1 MSISITV
8 NPSQQIRSLA
18 EKGLDRDDIR
28 ELTGF
33 ELRLI
38 DLALARKPRDKVK
51 PRRRIEARGPIS
63 AAQISEK
70 TGMPLSAAKLMVR

>member
-1 MSISITV
+1 MSIAITA

-18 EKGLDRDDIR
+18 QKGLDRNDIR

-38 DLALARKPRDKVK
+38 DLALSRKPRDKVK
-51 PRRRIEARGPIS
+51 ARRRIEAKGPLS
-63 AAQISEK
+63 AAQVAER

>member
-1 MSISITV
+1 MSIAITA

-18 EKGLDRDDIR
+18 ATGLDRNDIR

-38 DLALARKPRDKVK
+38 DLALSRKPKEKVRA
-51 PRRRIEARGPIS
+51 RRRIEAKGPIN
-63 AAQISEK
+63 ATQIAEK

>member
-1 MSISITV
+1 MSIAITAS
-8 NPSQQIRSLA
+8 PSQQIRSLA
-18 EKGLDRDDIR
+18 EKGLDRNDIR

-38 DLALARKPRDKVK
+38 DLALSRKPKDKVR
-51 PRRRIEARGPIS
+51 PSRRIEAKGPLN
-63 AAQISEK
+63 AGQIAEK